1 MFQSISMPEFEQKLK
16 KEKLTIIDVRED
28 DEFEEGH
35 VPGAIHIKLGE
46 IESRCQELNKDTEY
60 QIICYSGSRSGMAY
74 RFLGQKGY
82 KVTNVMGGMS
92 SYGGELSYGR

>member
-1 MFQSISMPEFEQKLK
+1 MQGKVELIKSDGTKISIDLISLFS
-16 KEKLTIIDVRED
+16 
-28 DEFEEGH
+28 
-35 VPGAIHIKLGE
+35 IKLGE

-60 QIICYSGSRSGMAY
+60 QIICYSGSRSGMAC